1 MHFDANLDGQFD
13 QVYTLLTDY
22 ENLYQLNDDLLESV
36 ILSESNNGI
45 FRLGFVARTCVLI
58 FCFTKNLATDFEETS
73 KGEFKVI
80 DVAELSDFLFSQG
93 TWYITPLG
101 ARQTRIR
108 FEGVVRPSFW
118 VPPLIGSALI
128 RNKFRELS
136 FAFMQL
142 IEHLVNRRPVLVE
155 NHL

>member
-128 RNKFRELS
+128 RSKFRELS
-136 FAFMQL
+136 FASMQL
-142 IEHLVNRRPVLVE
+142 IEHLVTIKPVLVE
-155 NHL
+155 NPL